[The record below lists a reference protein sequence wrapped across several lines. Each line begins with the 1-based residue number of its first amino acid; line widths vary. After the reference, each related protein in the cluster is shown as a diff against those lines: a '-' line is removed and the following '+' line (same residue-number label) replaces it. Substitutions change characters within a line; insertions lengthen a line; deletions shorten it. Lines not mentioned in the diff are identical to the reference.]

1 MRIQTKGDR
10 RTPFISIRNKLLL
23 IFLIPTL
30 VLLSINVYMYASINT
45 MIDDING
52 VYESNATLN
61 ELQISL
67 TQVHRYLET
76 FLDTRDTEAIEG
88 YLRNQQEFANILERL
103 NGRLLDDDIM
113 ITQKNIR
120 SISEKYLETADRAVE
135 AKRGRNVVKYKEYYD
150 DADRLFSYINSYIYS
165 LNNRQL
171 QSNSQNYETLF
182 ASLKY
187 SETANLTI
195 LCVTGVLVSI
205 LVFLLTRGITD
216 PLRRLAEAAGKV
228 AEGSLDAEVAGPVSN
243 DEVGIVTGAFNQMV
257 ARVKANIEQIKQ
269 RMELESAMKEKQLLM
284 EAHLKDT
291 QLKYLQSQINP
302 HFLFNTLNAC
312 AQLAMME
319 GADRTYTYVQNVADF
334 YRYNVRKKD
343 GAATLA
349 EELGL
354 VDNYIYII
362 NVRFSGEI
370 HFIKEIEDGVADV
383 PMPAMILQPL
393 VENSINHGLR
403 DVEWEKK
410 IWLSVYRE
418 HDRICVS
425 VRDNGVG
432 MSQEQIR
439 SILNGGLGGDGLQEN
454 TTGVGLRNVI
464 GRLRLFYNRD
474 DVMEITSTGYGMGTE
489 VAVFIPVS
497 GGEGHV

>member
-1 MRIQTKGDR
+1 MRVQTRDNHG
-10 RTPFISIRNKLLL
+10 TPFISIRNKLLV
-23 IFLIPTL
+23 IFMIPTIM
-30 VLLSINVYMYASINT
+30 LLSINAYINAEINT
-45 MIDDING
+45 MIDDISG
-52 VYESNATLN
+52 IYASNTMLN

-67 TQVHRYLET
+67 TQVHHYLET

-88 YLRNQQEFANILERL
+88 YLRNQQEFSNRLEQL
-103 NGRLLDDDIM
+103 NGRLLDDDSM

-120 SISEKYLETADRAVE
+120 SISEEYIRTADRAVE

-165 LNNRQL
+165 LNSRQL
-171 QSNSQNYETLF
+171 QCNSHNYEALF
-182 ASLKY
+182 TSLKY

-195 LCVTGVLVSI
+195 LCMTSALVTL

-216 PLRRLAEAAGKV
+216 PLQRLAEAAEQVANGSLV
-228 AEGSLDAEVAGPVSN
+228 AEVSGPVAN
-243 DEVGIVTGAFNQMV
+243 DEVGIVTAAFNQMV
-257 ARVKANIEQIKQ
+257 VSLKDNMEQARQ
-269 RMELESAMKEKQLLM
+269 RIALESAMKEKQLLM

-312 AQLAMME
+312 AQLAMLE

-343 GAATLA
+343 GVATLA
-349 EELGL
+349 EEIGL
-354 VDNYIYII
+354 VDNYICII

-370 HFIKEIEDGVADV
+370 HFIKEIEEGVTDV

-418 HDRICVS
+418 NNRICVS
-425 VRDNGVG
+425 VRDNGIG
-432 MSQEQIR
+432 ISPEQTQ
-439 SILNGGLGGDGLQEN
+439 SILNNDLNGNGLQEH

-474 DVMEITSTGYGMGTE
+474 DVMEITSTGSGMGTE
-489 VAVFIPVS
+489 VAVFIPV
-497 GGEGHV
+497 

>member
-1 MRIQTKGDR
+1 MRVQTKDNHG
-10 RTPFISIRNKLLL
+10 TPFISIRNKLLV
-23 IFLIPTL
+23 IFMIPTIM
-30 VLLSINVYMYASINT
+30 LLSINAYINAEINT
-45 MIDDING
+45 MIDDISG
-52 VYESNATLN
+52 IFASNTMLN

-67 TQVHRYLET
+67 TQVHHYLET

-88 YLRNQQEFANILERL
+88 YLRNQQEFSNRLEQL
-103 NGRLLDDDIM
+103 NGRLLDDDSM

-120 SISEKYLETADRAVE
+120 SISEKYIRTADRAVE

-165 LNNRQL
+165 LNSRQL
-171 QSNSQNYETLF
+171 QCNSHNYEALF
-182 ASLKY
+182 TSLKY

-195 LCVTGVLVSI
+195 LCMTSALVTL

-216 PLRRLAEAAGKV
+216 PLQRLAEAAEQVANGSLV
-228 AEGSLDAEVAGPVSN
+228 AEVSGPVAN
-243 DEVGIVTGAFNQMV
+243 DEVGIVTAAFNQMV
-257 ARVKANIEQIKQ
+257 VSLKDNMEQARQ
-269 RMELESAMKEKQLLM
+269 RIALESAMKEKQLLM

-312 AQLAMME
+312 AQLAKLE

-343 GAATLA
+343 GVATLA
-349 EELGL
+349 EEIGL
-354 VDNYIYII
+354 VNNYIYII

-370 HFIKEIEDGVADV
+370 HFIKEIEEGVTDV

-418 HDRICVS
+418 NNRICVS
-425 VRDNGVG
+425 VRDNGIG
-432 MSQEQIR
+432 ISPEQTQ
-439 SILNGGLGGDGLQEN
+439 SILNNDLNGNGLQEH

-474 DVMEITSTGYGMGTE
+474 DVMEITSTGSGMGTE
-489 VAVFIPVS
+489 VAVFIPV
-497 GGEGHV
+497 

>member
-1 MRIQTKGDR
+1 MRVQTKDNHG
-10 RTPFISIRNKLLL
+10 TPFISIRNKLLV
-23 IFLIPTL
+23 IFMIPTIM
-30 VLLSINVYMYASINT
+30 LLSINAYINAEINT
-45 MIDDING
+45 MIDDISG
-52 VYESNATLN
+52 IYASNTMLN

-67 TQVHRYLET
+67 TQVHHYLET

-88 YLRNQQEFANILERL
+88 YLRNQQEFSNRLEQL
-103 NGRLLDDDIM
+103 NGRLLDDDSM

-120 SISEKYLETADRAVE
+120 SISEEYIRTADRAVE

-165 LNNRQL
+165 LNSRQL
-171 QSNSQNYETLF
+171 QCNSHNYEALF
-182 ASLKY
+182 TSLKY

-195 LCVTGVLVSI
+195 LCMTSALVTL

-216 PLRRLAEAAGKV
+216 PLQRLAEAAEQVANGSLV
-228 AEGSLDAEVAGPVSN
+228 AEVSGPVAN
-243 DEVGIVTGAFNQMV
+243 DEVGIVTAAFNQMV
-257 ARVKANIEQIKQ
+257 VSLKDNMEQARQ
-269 RMELESAMKEKQLLM
+269 RIALESAMKEKQLLM

-312 AQLAMME
+312 AQLAMLE

-343 GAATLA
+343 GVATLA
-349 EELGL
+349 EEIGL
-354 VDNYIYII
+354 VNNYIYII

-370 HFIKEIEDGVADV
+370 HFIKEIEEGVTDV

-418 HDRICVS
+418 NNRICVS
-425 VRDNGVG
+425 VRDNGIG
-432 MSQEQIR
+432 ISPEQTQ
-439 SILNGGLGGDGLQEN
+439 SILNNDLNGNGLQEH
-454 TTGVGLRNVI
+454 TTGVGLWNVI

-474 DVMEITSTGYGMGTE
+474 DVMEITSTGSGMGTE
-489 VAVFIPVS
+489 VAVFIPV
-497 GGEGHV
+497 

>member
-1 MRIQTKGDR
+1 MRVQTKGNHGM
-10 RTPFISIRNKLLL
+10 PFISIRNKLLF
-23 IFLIPTL
+23 IFLIPTIM
-30 VLLSINVYMYASINT
+30 LLSINAYINAEINT
-45 MIDDING
+45 MIDDISG
-52 VYESNATLN
+52 IYASNAMLN
-61 ELQISL
+61 DLQISL

-88 YLRNQQEFANILERL
+88 YLRNQQEFSNILERL
-103 NGRLLDDDIM
+103 NGRLLDDDSM

-120 SISEKYLETADRAVE
+120 SISEEYIRTANRAVE

-171 QSNSQNYETLF
+171 QRNSQNYEALF
-182 ASLKY
+182 TSLKY

-195 LCVTGVLVSI
+195 LCMTSALVTL

-216 PLRRLAEAAGKV
+216 PLRRLAEAAEQV
-228 AEGSLDAEVAGPVSN
+228 ARGSLIAEVSGPVAN
-243 DEVGIVTGAFNQMV
+243 DEVGIVTAAFNQMV
-257 ARVKANIEQIKQ
+257 ASLKDNMEQARQ
-269 RMELESAMKEKQLLM
+269 RIELESAMKEKQLLM

-312 AQLAMME
+312 AQLAMLE

-343 GAATLA
+343 GVATLA
-349 EELGL
+349 EEIGL

-370 HFIKEIEDGVADV
+370 HFIKEIEEGVTDV

-393 VENSINHGLR
+393 VENALYHGIKLR
-403 DVEWEKK
+403 RGLGHILVDAAQEDGNV
-410 IWLSVYRE
+410 
-418 HDRICVS
+418 RICV
-425 VRDNGVG
+425 RDDGAG
-432 MSQEQIR
+432 MTPERLQQLRQSLDAEEQI
-439 SILNGGLGGDGLQEN
+439 GF
-454 TTGVGLRNVI
+454 GLRTVYQ
-464 GRLRLFYNRD
+464 RLRLL
-474 DVMEITSTGYGMGTE
+474 YGAQCSIELESEPNAGT
-489 VAVFIPVS
+489 AVTLRFPIRK
-497 GGEGHV
+497 EAEA

>member
-1 MRIQTKGDR
+1 MRVQTKDNHG
-10 RTPFISIRNKLLL
+10 TPFISIRNKLLV
-23 IFLIPTL
+23 IFMIPTIM
-30 VLLSINVYMYASINT
+30 LLSINAYINAEINT
-45 MIDDING
+45 MIDDISG
-52 VYESNATLN
+52 IYASNTMLN

-67 TQVHRYLET
+67 TQVHHYLET

-88 YLRNQQEFANILERL
+88 YLRNQQEFSNRLEQL
-103 NGRLLDDDIM
+103 NGRLLDDDSM

-120 SISEKYLETADRAVE
+120 SISEEYIRTADRAVE

-165 LNNRQL
+165 LNSRQL
-171 QSNSQNYETLF
+171 QCNSHNYEALF
-182 ASLKY
+182 TSLKY

-195 LCVTGVLVSI
+195 LCMTSALVTL

-216 PLRRLAEAAGKV
+216 PLRRLAEAAEQV
-228 AEGSLDAEVAGPVSN
+228 ARGSLIAEVSGPVAN
-243 DEVGIVTGAFNQMV
+243 DEVGIVTAAFNQMV
-257 ARVKANIEQIKQ
+257 ASLKDNMEQARQ
-269 RMELESAMKEKQLLM
+269 RIELESAMKEKQLLM

-312 AQLAMME
+312 AQLAMLE

-334 YRYNVRKKD
+334 YRYNVRKND
-343 GAATLA
+343 GVATLA
-349 EELGL
+349 EEIGL

-370 HFIKEIEDGVADV
+370 HFIKEIEEGVTDV

-418 HDRICVS
+418 NGRICVS

-432 MSQEQIR
+432 ISPERTQ
-439 SILNGGLGGDGLQEN
+439 SILNNGLNGDGLQEH

-474 DVMEITSTGYGMGTE
+474 DVMEITSTGSGMGTE
-489 VAVFIPVS
+489 VAVFIPV
-497 GGEGHV
+497 

>member
-1 MRIQTKGDR
+1 MRVQTKGNHGM
-10 RTPFISIRNKLLL
+10 PFISIRNKLLF
-23 IFLIPTL
+23 IFLIPTIM
-30 VLLSINVYMYASINT
+30 LLSINAYINAEINT
-45 MIDDING
+45 MIDDISG
-52 VYESNATLN
+52 IYASNAMLN
-61 ELQISL
+61 DLQISL

-88 YLRNQQEFANILERL
+88 YLRNQQEFSNILERL
-103 NGRLLDDDIM
+103 NGRLLDDDSM

-120 SISEKYLETADRAVE
+120 SISEEYIRTANRAVE

-165 LNNRQL
+165 LNSRQL
-171 QSNSQNYETLF
+171 QRNSQNYEALF
-182 ASLKY
+182 TSLKY

-195 LCVTGVLVSI
+195 LCMTSALVTL

-216 PLRRLAEAAGKV
+216 PLRRLAEAAEQV
-228 AEGSLDAEVAGPVSN
+228 ARGSLIAEVSGPVAN
-243 DEVGIVTGAFNQMV
+243 DEVGIVTAAFNQMV
-257 ARVKANIEQIKQ
+257 VSLKDNMEQARQ
-269 RMELESAMKEKQLLM
+269 RIALESAMKEKQLLM

-312 AQLAMME
+312 AQLAMLE

-343 GAATLA
+343 GVATLA
-349 EELGL
+349 EEIGL
-354 VDNYIYII
+354 VNNYIYII

-370 HFIKEIEDGVADV
+370 HFIKEIEEGVTDV

-418 HDRICVS
+418 NDRICVS

-432 MSQEQIR
+432 ISPERTQ
-439 SILNGGLGGDGLQEN
+439 SILNNGLNGDGLQEH

-474 DVMEITSTGYGMGTE
+474 DVMEITSTGSGMGTE
-489 VAVFIPVS
+489 VAVFIPV
-497 GGEGHV
+497 

>member
-1 MRIQTKGDR
+1 MRVQTKDNHG
-10 RTPFISIRNKLLL
+10 TPFISIRNKLLV
-23 IFLIPTL
+23 IFMIPTIM
-30 VLLSINVYMYASINT
+30 LLSINAYINAEINT
-45 MIDDING
+45 MIDDISG
-52 VYESNATLN
+52 IYASNTMLN

-67 TQVHRYLET
+67 TQVHHYLET

-88 YLRNQQEFANILERL
+88 YLRNQQEFSNRLEQL
-103 NGRLLDDDIM
+103 NGRLLDDDSM

-120 SISEKYLETADRAVE
+120 SISEEYIRTADRAVE

-165 LNNRQL
+165 LNSRQL
-171 QSNSQNYETLF
+171 QCNSHNYEALF
-182 ASLKY
+182 TSLKY

-195 LCVTGVLVSI
+195 LCMTSALVTL

-216 PLRRLAEAAGKV
+216 PLQRLAEAAEQVANGSLV
-228 AEGSLDAEVAGPVSN
+228 AEVSGPVVN
-243 DEVGIVTGAFNQMV
+243 DEVGIVTAAFNQMV
-257 ARVKANIEQIKQ
+257 VSLKDNMEQARQ
-269 RMELESAMKEKQLLM
+269 RIALESAMKEKQLLM

-312 AQLAMME
+312 AQLAMLE

-343 GAATLA
+343 GVATLA
-349 EELGL
+349 EEIGL

-370 HFIKEIEDGVADV
+370 HFIKEIEEGVTDV

-418 HDRICVS
+418 NNRICVS
-425 VRDNGVG
+425 VRDNGIG
-432 MSQEQIR
+432 ISPEQTQ
-439 SILNGGLGGDGLQEN
+439 SILNNDLNGNGLQEH

-474 DVMEITSTGYGMGTE
+474 DVMEITSTGSGMGTE
-489 VAVFIPVS
+489 VAVFIPV
-497 GGEGHV
+497 

>member
-1 MRIQTKGDR
+1 MRVQTKDNHG
-10 RTPFISIRNKLLL
+10 TPFISIRNKLLV
-23 IFLIPTL
+23 IFMIPTIM
-30 VLLSINVYMYASINT
+30 LLSINAYINAEINT
-45 MIDDING
+45 MIDDISG
-52 VYESNATLN
+52 IYASNTMLN

-88 YLRNQQEFANILERL
+88 YLRNQQEFSSRLEQL
-103 NGRLLDDDIM
+103 NGRLLDDDSM

-120 SISEKYLETADRAVE
+120 SISEEYIRTADRAVE

-165 LNNRQL
+165 LNSRQL
-171 QSNSQNYETLF
+171 QCNSHNYEALF
-182 ASLKY
+182 TSLKY

-195 LCVTGVLVSI
+195 LCMTSALVTL

-216 PLRRLAEAAGKV
+216 PLQRLAEAAEQVANGSLV
-228 AEGSLDAEVAGPVSN
+228 AEVSGPVAN
-243 DEVGIVTGAFNQMV
+243 DEVGIVTAAFNQMV
-257 ARVKANIEQIKQ
+257 VSLKDNMEQARQ
-269 RMELESAMKEKQLLM
+269 RIALESAMKEKQLLM

-312 AQLAMME
+312 AQLAMLE

-343 GAATLA
+343 GVATLA
-349 EELGL
+349 EEIGL

-370 HFIKEIEDGVADV
+370 HFIKEIEEGITDV

-418 HDRICVS
+418 NNRICVS
-425 VRDNGVG
+425 VRDNGIG
-432 MSQEQIR
+432 ISPEQTQ
-439 SILNGGLGGDGLQEN
+439 SILNNDLNGNGLQEH

-474 DVMEITSTGYGMGTE
+474 DVMEITSTGSGMGTE
-489 VAVFIPVS
+489 VAVFIPV
-497 GGEGHV
+497 

>member
-1 MRIQTKGDR
+1 MRVQTKDNHG
-10 RTPFISIRNKLLL
+10 TPFISIRNKLLV
-23 IFLIPTL
+23 IFMIPTIM
-30 VLLSINVYMYASINT
+30 LLSINAYINTEINT
-45 MIDDING
+45 MIDDISG
-52 VYESNATLN
+52 IYASNTMLN

-67 TQVHRYLET
+67 TQVHHYLET

-88 YLRNQQEFANILERL
+88 YLRNQQEFSNRLEQL
-103 NGRLLDDDIM
+103 NGRLLDDDSM

-120 SISEKYLETADRAVE
+120 SISEKYIRTADRAVE

-165 LNNRQL
+165 LNSRQL
-171 QSNSQNYETLF
+171 QCNSHNYEALF
-182 ASLKY
+182 TSLKY

-195 LCVTGVLVSI
+195 LCMTSALVTL

-216 PLRRLAEAAGKV
+216 PLQRLAEAAEQVANGSLV
-228 AEGSLDAEVAGPVSN
+228 AEVSGPVTN
-243 DEVGIVTGAFNQMV
+243 DEVGIVTAAFNQMV
-257 ARVKANIEQIKQ
+257 VSLKDNMEQARQ
-269 RMELESAMKEKQLLM
+269 RIALESAMKEKQLLM

-312 AQLAMME
+312 AQLAMLE

-343 GAATLA
+343 GVATLA
-349 EELGL
+349 EEIGL
-354 VDNYIYII
+354 VNNYIYIT

-370 HFIKEIEDGVADV
+370 HFIKEIEEGVTDV

-418 HDRICVS
+418 NDRICVS
-425 VRDNGVG
+425 VRDNGIG
-432 MSQEQIR
+432 ISPEQTQ
-439 SILNGGLGGDGLQEN
+439 SILNNDLNGNGLQEH

-474 DVMEITSTGYGMGTE
+474 DVMEITSTGSGMGTE
-489 VAVFIPVS
+489 VAVFIPV
-497 GGEGHV
+497 

>member
-1 MRIQTKGDR
+1 MRVQTKDNHG
-10 RTPFISIRNKLLL
+10 TPFISIRNKLLV
-23 IFLIPTL
+23 IFMIPTIM
-30 VLLSINVYMYASINT
+30 LLSINAYINAEINT
-45 MIDDING
+45 MIDDISG
-52 VYESNATLN
+52 IYASNTMLN

-67 TQVHRYLET
+67 TQVHHYLET

-88 YLRNQQEFANILERL
+88 YLRNQQEFSNRLEQL
-103 NGRLLDDDIM
+103 NGRLLDDDSM

-120 SISEKYLETADRAVE
+120 SISEEYIRTADRAVE

-165 LNNRQL
+165 LNSRQL
-171 QSNSQNYETLF
+171 QCNSHNYEALF
-182 ASLKY
+182 TSLKY
-187 SETANLTI
+187 SETPNLTI
-195 LCVTGVLVSI
+195 LCMTSALVTL

-216 PLRRLAEAAGKV
+216 PLQRLAEAAEQVANGSLV
-228 AEGSLDAEVAGPVSN
+228 AEVSGPVAN
-243 DEVGIVTGAFNQMV
+243 DEVGIVTAAFNQMV
-257 ARVKANIEQIKQ
+257 VSLKDNMEQARQ
-269 RMELESAMKEKQLLM
+269 RIALESAMKEKQLLM

-312 AQLAMME
+312 AQLAMLE

-343 GAATLA
+343 GVATLA
-349 EELGL
+349 EEIGL
-354 VDNYIYII
+354 VNNYIYII

-370 HFIKEIEDGVADV
+370 HFIKEIEEGVTDV

-418 HDRICVS
+418 NNRICVS
-425 VRDNGVG
+425 VRDNGIG
-432 MSQEQIR
+432 ISPEQTQ
-439 SILNGGLGGDGLQEN
+439 SILNNDLNGNGLQEH

-474 DVMEITSTGYGMGTE
+474 DVMEITSTGSGMGTE
-489 VAVFIPVS
+489 VAVFIPV
-497 GGEGHV
+497 

>member
-1 MRIQTKGDR
+1 MRVQTKDNHG
-10 RTPFISIRNKLLL
+10 TPFISIRNKLLV
-23 IFLIPTL
+23 IFMIPTIM
-30 VLLSINVYMYASINT
+30 LLSINAYINAEINT
-45 MIDDING
+45 MIDDISG
-52 VYESNATLN
+52 IYASNTMLN

-67 TQVHRYLET
+67 TQVHHYLET

-88 YLRNQQEFANILERL
+88 YLRNQQEFSNRLEQL
-103 NGRLLDDDIM
+103 NGRLLDDDSM

-120 SISEKYLETADRAVE
+120 SISEKYIRTADRAVE
-135 AKRGRNVVKYKEYYD
+135 AKRGQNVVKYKEYYD

-165 LNNRQL
+165 LNSRQL
-171 QSNSQNYETLF
+171 QCNSHNYEALF
-182 ASLKY
+182 TSLKY

-195 LCVTGVLVSI
+195 LCMTSALVTL

-216 PLRRLAEAAGKV
+216 PLQRLAEAAEQVANGSLV
-228 AEGSLDAEVAGPVSN
+228 AEVSGPVTN
-243 DEVGIVTGAFNQMV
+243 DEVGIVTAAFNQMV
-257 ARVKANIEQIKQ
+257 VSLKDNMEQARQ
-269 RMELESAMKEKQLLM
+269 RIALESAMKEKQLLM

-312 AQLAMME
+312 AQLAMLE

-343 GAATLA
+343 GVATLA
-349 EELGL
+349 EEIGL
-354 VDNYIYII
+354 VNNYIYII

-370 HFIKEIEDGVADV
+370 HFIKEIEEGVTDV

-418 HDRICVS
+418 NNRICVS
-425 VRDNGVG
+425 VRDNGIG
-432 MSQEQIR
+432 ISPEQTQ
-439 SILNGGLGGDGLQEN
+439 SILNNDLNGNGLQEH

-474 DVMEITSTGYGMGTE
+474 DVMEITSTGSGMGTE
-489 VAVFIPVS
+489 VAVFIPV
-497 GGEGHV
+497 

>member
-1 MRIQTKGDR
+1 MRVQTKDNHG
-10 RTPFISIRNKLLL
+10 TPFISIRNKLLV
-23 IFLIPTL
+23 IFMIPTIM
-30 VLLSINVYMYASINT
+30 LLSINAYINAEINT
-45 MIDDING
+45 MIDDISG
-52 VYESNATLN
+52 IYASNTMLN

-67 TQVHRYLET
+67 TQVHHYLET

-88 YLRNQQEFANILERL
+88 YLRNQQEFSNRLEQL
-103 NGRLLDDDIM
+103 NGRLLDDDSM

-120 SISEKYLETADRAVE
+120 SISEKYIRAADRAVE

-165 LNNRQL
+165 LNSRQL
-171 QSNSQNYETLF
+171 QCNSHNYEALF
-182 ASLKY
+182 TSLKY

-195 LCVTGVLVSI
+195 LCMTSALVTL

-216 PLRRLAEAAGKV
+216 PLQRLAEAAEQVANGSLV
-228 AEGSLDAEVAGPVSN
+228 AEVSGPVTN
-243 DEVGIVTGAFNQMV
+243 DEVGIVTAAFNQMV
-257 ARVKANIEQIKQ
+257 VSLKDNMEQARQ
-269 RMELESAMKEKQLLM
+269 RIALESAMKEKQLLM

-312 AQLAMME
+312 AQLAMLE

-343 GAATLA
+343 GVATLA
-349 EELGL
+349 EEIGL
-354 VDNYIYII
+354 VNNYIYII

-370 HFIKEIEDGVADV
+370 HFIKEIEEGVTDV

-418 HDRICVS
+418 NNRICVS
-425 VRDNGVG
+425 VRDNGIG
-432 MSQEQIR
+432 ISPEQTQ
-439 SILNGGLGGDGLQEN
+439 SILNNDLNGNGLQEH

-474 DVMEITSTGYGMGTE
+474 DVMEITSTGSGMGTE
-489 VAVFIPVS
+489 VAVFIPV
-497 GGEGHV
+497 

>member
-1 MRIQTKGDR
+1 MRVQTKGNHGM
-10 RTPFISIRNKLLL
+10 PFISIRNKLLF
-23 IFLIPTL
+23 IFLIPTIM
-30 VLLSINVYMYASINT
+30 LLSINAYINAEINT
-45 MIDDING
+45 MIDDISG
-52 VYESNATLN
+52 IYASNTMLN

-88 YLRNQQEFANILERL
+88 YLRNQQELSNRLEQL
-103 NGRLLDDDIM
+103 NGRLLDDDSM

-120 SISEKYLETADRAVE
+120 SISEEYIRTADRAVE

-171 QSNSQNYETLF
+171 QRNSQNYEALF
-182 ASLKY
+182 TSLKY

-195 LCVTGVLVSI
+195 LCMTSALVTL

-216 PLRRLAEAAGKV
+216 PLRRLAEAAEQVANGSLV
-228 AEGSLDAEVAGPVSN
+228 AEVSGPVAN
-243 DEVGIVTGAFNQMV
+243 DEVGIVTAAFNQMV
-257 ARVKANIEQIKQ
+257 VSLKDNMEQARQ
-269 RMELESAMKEKQLLM
+269 RIALESAMKEKQLLM

-312 AQLAMME
+312 AQLAMLE

-343 GAATLA
+343 GVATLA
-349 EELGL
+349 EEIGL

-370 HFIKEIEDGVADV
+370 HFIKEIEEGVTDV

-418 HDRICVS
+418 NDRICVS

-432 MSQEQIR
+432 ISPERTQ
-439 SILNGGLGGDGLQEN
+439 SILNNGLNGDGLQEH

-474 DVMEITSTGYGMGTE
+474 DVMEITSTGSGMGTE
-489 VAVFIPVS
+489 VAVFIPV
-497 GGEGHV
+497 

>member
-1 MRIQTKGDR
+1 MRVQTKDNHG
-10 RTPFISIRNKLLL
+10 TPFISIRNKLLV
-23 IFLIPTL
+23 IFMIPTIM
-30 VLLSINVYMYASINT
+30 LLSINAYINAEINT
-45 MIDDING
+45 MIDDISG
-52 VYESNATLN
+52 IYASNTMLN

-67 TQVHRYLET
+67 TQVHHYLET

-88 YLRNQQEFANILERL
+88 YLRNQQEFSNRLEQL
-103 NGRLLDDDIM
+103 NGRLLDDDSM

-120 SISEKYLETADRAVE
+120 SISEEYIRTADRAVE

-165 LNNRQL
+165 LNSRQL
-171 QSNSQNYETLF
+171 QCNSHNYEALF
-182 ASLKY
+182 TSLKY

-195 LCVTGVLVSI
+195 LCMTSALVTL

-216 PLRRLAEAAGKV
+216 PLQRLAEAAEQVANGSLV
-228 AEGSLDAEVAGPVSN
+228 AEVSGPVAN
-243 DEVGIVTGAFNQMV
+243 DEVGIVTAAFNQMV
-257 ARVKANIEQIKQ
+257 VSLKDNMEQVRQ
-269 RMELESAMKEKQLLM
+269 RIALESAMKEKQLLM

-312 AQLAMME
+312 AQLAMLE

-334 YRYNVRKKD
+334 YRYNVQKKD
-343 GAATLA
+343 GVATLA
-349 EELGL
+349 EEIGL

-370 HFIKEIEDGVADV
+370 HFIKEIEEGVTDV

-418 HDRICVS
+418 NNRICVS
-425 VRDNGVG
+425 VRDNGIG
-432 MSQEQIR
+432 ISPEQTQ
-439 SILNGGLGGDGLQEN
+439 SILNNDLNGNGLQEH

-474 DVMEITSTGYGMGTE
+474 DVMEITSTGSGMGTE
-489 VAVFIPVS
+489 VAVFIPV
-497 GGEGHV
+497 

>member
-1 MRIQTKGDR
+1 MRVQTKDNHG
-10 RTPFISIRNKLLL
+10 TPFISIRNKLLV
-23 IFLIPTL
+23 IFMIPTIM
-30 VLLSINVYMYASINT
+30 LLSINAYINAEINT
-45 MIDDING
+45 MIDDISG
-52 VYESNATLN
+52 IYASNTMLN

-88 YLRNQQEFANILERL
+88 YLRNQQEFSNRLEQL
-103 NGRLLDDDIM
+103 NGRLLDDDSM

-120 SISEKYLETADRAVE
+120 SISEEYIRTADRAVE

-165 LNNRQL
+165 LNSRQL
-171 QSNSQNYETLF
+171 QCNSHNYEALF
-182 ASLKY
+182 TSLKY

-195 LCVTGVLVSI
+195 LCMTSALVTL

-216 PLRRLAEAAGKV
+216 PLQRLAEAAEQVANGSLV
-228 AEGSLDAEVAGPVSN
+228 AEVSGPVAN
-243 DEVGIVTGAFNQMV
+243 DEVGIVTAAFNQMV
-257 ARVKANIEQIKQ
+257 VSLKDNMEQARQ
-269 RMELESAMKEKQLLM
+269 RIALESAMKEKQLLM

-312 AQLAMME
+312 AQLAMLE

-343 GAATLA
+343 GVATLA
-349 EELGL
+349 EEIGL

-370 HFIKEIEDGVADV
+370 HFIKEIEEGVTDV

-418 HDRICVS
+418 NNRICVS
-425 VRDNGVG
+425 VRDNGIG
-432 MSQEQIR
+432 ISPERTQ
-439 SILNGGLGGDGLQEN
+439 SILNNDLNGNGLQEH

-474 DVMEITSTGYGMGTE
+474 DVMEITSTGSGMGTE
-489 VAVFIPVS
+489 VAVFIPV
-497 GGEGHV
+497 

>member
-1 MRIQTKGDR
+1 MRVQTKDNHG
-10 RTPFISIRNKLLL
+10 TPFISIRNKLLV
-23 IFLIPTL
+23 IFMIPTIM
-30 VLLSINVYMYASINT
+30 LLSINAYINAEINT
-45 MIDDING
+45 MIDDISG
-52 VYESNATLN
+52 IYASNTMLN

-67 TQVHRYLET
+67 TQVHHYLET

-88 YLRNQQEFANILERL
+88 YLRNQQEFSNRLEQL
-103 NGRLLDDDIM
+103 NGRLLDDDSM

-120 SISEKYLETADRAVE
+120 SISEKYIRTADRAVE

-165 LNNRQL
+165 LNSRQL
-171 QSNSQNYETLF
+171 QCNSHNYEALF
-182 ASLKY
+182 TSLKY

-195 LCVTGVLVSI
+195 LCMTSALVTL

-216 PLRRLAEAAGKV
+216 PLQRLAAKAAEQVANGSLV
-228 AEGSLDAEVAGPVSN
+228 AEVSGPVTN
-243 DEVGIVTGAFNQMV
+243 DEVGIVTAAFNQMV
-257 ARVKANIEQIKQ
+257 VSLKDNMEQARQ
-269 RMELESAMKEKQLLM
+269 RIALESAMKEKQLLM

-312 AQLAMME
+312 AQLAMLE

-343 GAATLA
+343 GVATLA
-349 EELGL
+349 EEIGL
-354 VDNYIYII
+354 VNNYIYII

-370 HFIKEIEDGVADV
+370 HFIKEIEEGVTDV

-418 HDRICVS
+418 NNRICVS
-425 VRDNGVG
+425 VRDNGIG
-432 MSQEQIR
+432 ISPEQTQ
-439 SILNGGLGGDGLQEN
+439 SILNNDLNGNGLQEH

-474 DVMEITSTGYGMGTE
+474 DVMEITSTGSGMGTE
-489 VAVFIPVS
+489 VAVFIPV
-497 GGEGHV
+497 

>member
-1 MRIQTKGDR
+1 MRVQTKDNHG
-10 RTPFISIRNKLLL
+10 TPFISIRNKLLV
-23 IFLIPTL
+23 IFMIPTIM
-30 VLLSINVYMYASINT
+30 LLSINAYINAGINT
-45 MIDDING
+45 MIDDISG
-52 VYESNATLN
+52 IYASNTMLN

-67 TQVHRYLET
+67 TQVHHYLET

-88 YLRNQQEFANILERL
+88 YLRNQQEFSNRLEQL
-103 NGRLLDDDIM
+103 NGRLLDDDSM

-120 SISEKYLETADRAVE
+120 SISEKYIRTADRAVE

-165 LNNRQL
+165 LNSRQL
-171 QSNSQNYETLF
+171 QCNSHNYEALF
-182 ASLKY
+182 TSLKY

-195 LCVTGVLVSI
+195 LCMTSALVTL

-216 PLRRLAEAAGKV
+216 PLQRLAEAAEQVANGSLV
-228 AEGSLDAEVAGPVSN
+228 AEVSGPVTN
-243 DEVGIVTGAFNQMV
+243 DEVGIVTAAFNQMV
-257 ARVKANIEQIKQ
+257 VSLKDNMEQARQ
-269 RMELESAMKEKQLLM
+269 RIALESAMKEKQLLM

-312 AQLAMME
+312 AQLAMLE

-343 GAATLA
+343 GVATLA
-349 EELGL
+349 EEIGL
-354 VDNYIYII
+354 VNNYIYII

-370 HFIKEIEDGVADV
+370 HFIKEIEEGVTDV

-418 HDRICVS
+418 NDRICVS
-425 VRDNGVG
+425 VRDNGIG
-432 MSQEQIR
+432 ISPEQTQ
-439 SILNGGLGGDGLQEN
+439 SILNNDLNGNGLQEH

-474 DVMEITSTGYGMGTE
+474 DVMEITSTGSGMGTE
-489 VAVFIPVS
+489 VAVFIPV
-497 GGEGHV
+497 

>member
-1 MRIQTKGDR
+1 MRVQTRDNHG
-10 RTPFISIRNKLLL
+10 TPFISIRNKLLV
-23 IFLIPTL
+23 IFMIPTIM
-30 VLLSINVYMYASINT
+30 LLSINAYINAEINT
-45 MIDDING
+45 MIDDISG
-52 VYESNATLN
+52 IYASNTMLN

-67 TQVHRYLET
+67 TQVHHYLET

-88 YLRNQQEFANILERL
+88 YLRNQQEFSNRLEQL
-103 NGRLLDDDIM
+103 NGRLLDDDSM

-120 SISEKYLETADRAVE
+120 SISEEYIRTADRAVE

-165 LNNRQL
+165 LNSCQL
-171 QSNSQNYETLF
+171 QCNSHNYEALF
-182 ASLKY
+182 TSLKY

-195 LCVTGVLVSI
+195 LCMTSALVTL

-216 PLRRLAEAAGKV
+216 PLQRLAEAAEQVANGSLV
-228 AEGSLDAEVAGPVSN
+228 AEVSGPVAN
-243 DEVGIVTGAFNQMV
+243 DEVGIVTAAFNQMV
-257 ARVKANIEQIKQ
+257 ASLKDNMEQARQ
-269 RMELESAMKEKQLLM
+269 RIALESAMKEKQLLM

-312 AQLAMME
+312 AQLAMLE

-343 GAATLA
+343 GVATLA
-349 EELGL
+349 EEIGL

-370 HFIKEIEDGVADV
+370 HFIKEIEEGVTDV

-418 HDRICVS
+418 NNRICVS
-425 VRDNGVG
+425 VRDNGIG
-432 MSQEQIR
+432 ISPEQMQ
-439 SILNGGLGGDGLQEN
+439 SILNNDLNGNGLQEH

-474 DVMEITSTGYGMGTE
+474 DVMEITSTGSGMGTE
-489 VAVFIPVS
+489 VAVFIPV
-497 GGEGHV
+497 

>member
-1 MRIQTKGDR
+1 MRVQTKDNHG
-10 RTPFISIRNKLLL
+10 TPFISIRNKLLV
-23 IFLIPTL
+23 IFMIPTIM
-30 VLLSINVYMYASINT
+30 LLSINAYINAEINT
-45 MIDDING
+45 MIDDISG
-52 VYESNATLN
+52 IYASNTMLN

-67 TQVHRYLET
+67 TQVHHYLET

-88 YLRNQQEFANILERL
+88 YLRNQQEFSNRLEQL
-103 NGRLLDDDIM
+103 NGRLLDDDSM

-120 SISEKYLETADRAVE
+120 SISEEYIRTADRAVE

-165 LNNRQL
+165 LNSRQL
-171 QSNSQNYETLF
+171 QCNSHNYEALF
-182 ASLKY
+182 TSLKY

-195 LCVTGVLVSI
+195 LCMTSALVTLLV
-205 LVFLLTRGITD
+205 VLLTRGITD
-216 PLRRLAEAAGKV
+216 PLQRLAEAAEQVANGSLV
-228 AEGSLDAEVAGPVSN
+228 AEVSGPVTN
-243 DEVGIVTGAFNQMV
+243 DEVGIVTAAFNQMV
-257 ARVKANIEQIKQ
+257 VSLKDNMEQARQ
-269 RMELESAMKEKQLLM
+269 RIALESAMKEKQLLM

-312 AQLAMME
+312 AQLAMLE

-343 GAATLA
+343 GVATLA
-349 EELGL
+349 EEIGL
-354 VDNYIYII
+354 VNNYIYII

-370 HFIKEIEDGVADV
+370 HFIKEIEEGVTDV

-418 HDRICVS
+418 NNRICVS
-425 VRDNGVG
+425 VRDNGIG
-432 MSQEQIR
+432 ISPEQTQ
-439 SILNGGLGGDGLQEN
+439 SILNNDLNGNGLQEH

-474 DVMEITSTGYGMGTE
+474 DVMEITSTGSGMGTE
-489 VAVFIPVS
+489 VAVFIPV
-497 GGEGHV
+497 

>member
-1 MRIQTKGDR
+1 MRVQTKDNHG
-10 RTPFISIRNKLLL
+10 TPFISIRNKLLV
-23 IFLIPTL
+23 IFMIPTIM
-30 VLLSINVYMYASINT
+30 LLSINAYINAEINT
-45 MIDDING
+45 MIDDISG
-52 VYESNATLN
+52 IYASNTMLN

-67 TQVHRYLET
+67 TQVHHYLET

-88 YLRNQQEFANILERL
+88 YLRNQQEFSNRLEQL
-103 NGRLLDDDIM
+103 NGRLLDDDSM

-120 SISEKYLETADRAVE
+120 SISEEYIRAADRAVE

-165 LNNRQL
+165 LNSRQL
-171 QSNSQNYETLF
+171 QCNSHNYEALF
-182 ASLKY
+182 TSLKY

-195 LCVTGVLVSI
+195 LCMTSALVTL

-216 PLRRLAEAAGKV
+216 PLQRLAEAAEQVANGSLV
-228 AEGSLDAEVAGPVSN
+228 AEVSGPVTN
-243 DEVGIVTGAFNQMV
+243 DEVGIVTAAFNQMV
-257 ARVKANIEQIKQ
+257 VSLKDNMEQARQ
-269 RMELESAMKEKQLLM
+269 RIALESAMKEKQLLM

-312 AQLAMME
+312 AQLAMLE
-319 GADRTYTYVQNVADF
+319 GVDRTYTYVQNVADF

-343 GAATLA
+343 GVATLA
-349 EELGL
+349 EEIGL
-354 VDNYIYII
+354 VNNYIYII

-370 HFIKEIEDGVADV
+370 HFIKEIEEGVTDV

-418 HDRICVS
+418 NNRICVS
-425 VRDNGVG
+425 VRDNGIG
-432 MSQEQIR
+432 ISPEQTQ
-439 SILNGGLGGDGLQEN
+439 SILNNDLNGNGLQEH

-474 DVMEITSTGYGMGTE
+474 DVMEITSTGSGMGTE
-489 VAVFIPVS
+489 VAVFIPV
-497 GGEGHV
+497 

>member
-1 MRIQTKGDR
+1 MRVQTKDNHG
-10 RTPFISIRNKLLL
+10 TPFISIRNKLLV
-23 IFLIPTL
+23 IFMIPTIM
-30 VLLSINVYMYASINT
+30 LLSINAYINAEINT
-45 MIDDING
+45 MIDDISG
-52 VYESNATLN
+52 IYASNTMLN

-67 TQVHRYLET
+67 TQVHHYLET

-88 YLRNQQEFANILERL
+88 YLRNQQEFSNRLEQL
-103 NGRLLDDDIM
+103 NGRLLDDDSM

-120 SISEKYLETADRAVE
+120 SISEEYIRTADRAVE

-165 LNNRQL
+165 LNSRQL
-171 QSNSQNYETLF
+171 QCNSHNYEALF
-182 ASLKY
+182 TSLKY

-195 LCVTGVLVSI
+195 LCMTSALVTL

-216 PLRRLAEAAGKV
+216 PLQRLAEAAEQVANGSLV
-228 AEGSLDAEVAGPVSN
+228 AEVSGPVAN
-243 DEVGIVTGAFNQMV
+243 DEVGIVTAAFNQMV
-257 ARVKANIEQIKQ
+257 VSLKDNMEQARQ
-269 RMELESAMKEKQLLM
+269 RIALESAMKEKQLLM

-312 AQLAMME
+312 AQLAMLE
-319 GADRTYTYVQNVADF
+319 GADRTCTYVQNVADF

-343 GAATLA
+343 GVATLA
-349 EELGL
+349 EEIGL
-354 VDNYIYII
+354 VNNYIYII

-370 HFIKEIEDGVADV
+370 HFIKEIEEGVTDV

-418 HDRICVS
+418 NNRICVS
-425 VRDNGVG
+425 VRDNGIG
-432 MSQEQIR
+432 ISPEQTQ
-439 SILNGGLGGDGLQEN
+439 SILNNDLNGNGLQEH

-474 DVMEITSTGYGMGTE
+474 DVMEITSTGSGMGTE
-489 VAVFIPVS
+489 VAVFIPV
-497 GGEGHV
+497 

>member
-1 MRIQTKGDR
+1 MRVQTKDNHG
-10 RTPFISIRNKLLL
+10 TPFISIRNKLLV
-23 IFLIPTL
+23 IFMIPTIM
-30 VLLSINVYMYASINT
+30 LLSINAYINAEINT
-45 MIDDING
+45 MIDDISG
-52 VYESNATLN
+52 IYASNTMLN
-61 ELQISL
+61 ELQIRL

-88 YLRNQQEFANILERL
+88 YLRNQQEFSSRLEQL
-103 NGRLLDDDIM
+103 NGRLLDDDSM

-120 SISEKYLETADRAVE
+120 SISKEYIRTADRAVE

-165 LNNRQL
+165 LNSRQL
-171 QSNSQNYETLF
+171 QCNSHNYEALF
-182 ASLKY
+182 TSLKY

-195 LCVTGVLVSI
+195 LCMTSALVTL

-216 PLRRLAEAAGKV
+216 PLQRLAEAAEQVANGSLV
-228 AEGSLDAEVAGPVSN
+228 AEVSGPVAN
-243 DEVGIVTGAFNQMV
+243 DEVGIVTAAFNQMV
-257 ARVKANIEQIKQ
+257 VSLKDNMEQARQ
-269 RMELESAMKEKQLLM
+269 RIALESAMKEKQLLM

-312 AQLAMME
+312 AQLAMLE

-343 GAATLA
+343 GVATLA
-349 EELGL
+349 EEIGL
-354 VDNYIYII
+354 VDHYIYII

-370 HFIKEIEDGVADV
+370 HFIKEIEEGVTDV

-418 HDRICVS
+418 NNRICVS
-425 VRDNGVG
+425 VRDNGIG
-432 MSQEQIR
+432 ISPEQTQ
-439 SILNGGLGGDGLQEN
+439 SILNNDLNGNGLQEH

-474 DVMEITSTGYGMGTE
+474 DVMEITSTGSGMGTE
-489 VAVFIPVS
+489 VAVFIPV
-497 GGEGHV
+497 

>member
-1 MRIQTKGDR
+1 MRVQTKDNHG
-10 RTPFISIRNKLLL
+10 TPFISIRNKLLV
-23 IFLIPTL
+23 IFMIPTIM
-30 VLLSINVYMYASINT
+30 LLSINAYINAEINT
-45 MIDDING
+45 MIDDISG
-52 VYESNATLN
+52 IYASNTMLN

-67 TQVHRYLET
+67 TQVHHYLET

-88 YLRNQQEFANILERL
+88 YLRNQQEFSNRLEQL
-103 NGRLLDDDIM
+103 NGRLLDDDSM

-120 SISEKYLETADRAVE
+120 SISEKYIRTADRAVE

-165 LNNRQL
+165 LNSRQL
-171 QSNSQNYETLF
+171 QCNSHNYEALF
-182 ASLKY
+182 TSLKY

-195 LCVTGVLVSI
+195 LCMTSALATL

-216 PLRRLAEAAGKV
+216 PLQRLAEAAEQVANGSLV
-228 AEGSLDAEVAGPVSN
+228 AEVSGPVTN
-243 DEVGIVTGAFNQMV
+243 DEVGIVTAAFNQMV
-257 ARVKANIEQIKQ
+257 VSLKDNMEQARQ
-269 RMELESAMKEKQLLM
+269 RIALESAMKEKQLLM

-312 AQLAMME
+312 AQLAMLE

-343 GAATLA
+343 GVATLA
-349 EELGL
+349 EEIGL
-354 VDNYIYII
+354 VNNYIYII

-370 HFIKEIEDGVADV
+370 HFIKEIEEGVTDV

-418 HDRICVS
+418 NDRICVS
-425 VRDNGVG
+425 VRDNGIG
-432 MSQEQIR
+432 ISPEQTQ
-439 SILNGGLGGDGLQEN
+439 SILNNDLNGNGLQEH

-474 DVMEITSTGYGMGTE
+474 DVMEITSTGSGMGTE
-489 VAVFIPVS
+489 VAVFIPV
-497 GGEGHV
+497 

>member
-1 MRIQTKGDR
+1 MRVQTKDNHG
-10 RTPFISIRNKLLL
+10 TPFISIRNKLLV
-23 IFLIPTL
+23 IFMIPTIM
-30 VLLSINVYMYASINT
+30 LLSINAYIYAEINT
-45 MIDDING
+45 MIDDISG
-52 VYESNATLN
+52 IYASNTMLN

-67 TQVHRYLET
+67 TQVHHYLET

-88 YLRNQQEFANILERL
+88 YLRNQQEFSNRLEQL
-103 NGRLLDDDIM
+103 NGRLLDDDSM

-120 SISEKYLETADRAVE
+120 SISEEYIRTADRAVE

-165 LNNRQL
+165 LNSRQL
-171 QSNSQNYETLF
+171 QCNSHNYEALF
-182 ASLKY
+182 TSLKY

-195 LCVTGVLVSI
+195 LCMTSALVTL

-216 PLRRLAEAAGKV
+216 PLQRLAEAAEQVANGSLV
-228 AEGSLDAEVAGPVSN
+228 AEVSGPVTN
-243 DEVGIVTGAFNQMV
+243 DEVGIVTAAFNQMV
-257 ARVKANIEQIKQ
+257 VSLKDNMEQARQ
-269 RMELESAMKEKQLLM
+269 RIALESAMKEKQLLM

-312 AQLAMME
+312 AQLAMLE

-343 GAATLA
+343 GVATLA
-349 EELGL
+349 EEIGL
-354 VDNYIYII
+354 VNNYIYII

-370 HFIKEIEDGVADV
+370 HFIKEIEEGVTDV

-418 HDRICVS
+418 NNRICVS
-425 VRDNGVG
+425 VRDNGIG
-432 MSQEQIR
+432 ISPEQTQ
-439 SILNGGLGGDGLQEN
+439 SILNNDLNGNGLQEH

-474 DVMEITSTGYGMGTE
+474 DVMEITSTGSGMGTE
-489 VAVFIPVS
+489 VAVFIPV
-497 GGEGHV
+497 

>member
-1 MRIQTKGDR
+1 MRVQTKDNHG
-10 RTPFISIRNKLLL
+10 TPFISIRNKLLV
-23 IFLIPTL
+23 IFMIPTIM
-30 VLLSINVYMYASINT
+30 LLSINAYINAEINT
-45 MIDDING
+45 MIDDISG
-52 VYESNATLN
+52 IYASNTMLN

-67 TQVHRYLET
+67 TKVHRYLET

-88 YLRNQQEFANILERL
+88 YLRNQQEFSNRLEQL
-103 NGRLLDDDIM
+103 NGRLLDDDSM

-120 SISEKYLETADRAVE
+120 SISEEYIRTADRAVE

-165 LNNRQL
+165 LNSRQL
-171 QSNSQNYETLF
+171 QCNSHNYEALF
-182 ASLKY
+182 TSLKY

-195 LCVTGVLVSI
+195 LCMTSALVTL

-216 PLRRLAEAAGKV
+216 PLQRLAEAAEQVANGSLV
-228 AEGSLDAEVAGPVSN
+228 AEVSGPVTN
-243 DEVGIVTGAFNQMV
+243 DEVGIVTAAFNQMV
-257 ARVKANIEQIKQ
+257 VSLKDNMEQARQ
-269 RMELESAMKEKQLLM
+269 RIALESAMKEKQLLM

-312 AQLAMME
+312 AQLAMLE

-334 YRYNVRKKD
+334 YRYNVQKKD
-343 GAATLA
+343 GVATLA
-349 EELGL
+349 EEIGL
-354 VDNYIYII
+354 VNNYIYII

-370 HFIKEIEDGVADV
+370 HFIKEIEEGVTDV

-418 HDRICVS
+418 NNRICVS
-425 VRDNGVG
+425 VRDNGIG
-432 MSQEQIR
+432 ISPEQTQ
-439 SILNGGLGGDGLQEN
+439 SILNNDLNGNGLQEH

-474 DVMEITSTGYGMGTE
+474 DVMEITSTGSGMGTE
-489 VAVFIPVS
+489 VAVFIPV
-497 GGEGHV
+497 

>member
-1 MRIQTKGDR
+1 MEQ
-10 RTPFISIRNKLLL
+10 
-23 IFLIPTL
+23 
-30 VLLSINVYMYASINT
+30 
-45 MIDDING
+45 
-52 VYESNATLN
+52 
-61 ELQISL
+61 
-67 TQVHRYLET
+67 
-76 FLDTRDTEAIEG
+76 
-88 YLRNQQEFANILERL
+88 L
-103 NGRLLDDDIM
+103 NGRLLDDDSM

-120 SISEKYLETADRAVE
+120 SISEEYIRTADRAVE

-165 LNNRQL
+165 LNSRQL
-171 QSNSQNYETLF
+171 QCNSHNYEALF
-182 ASLKY
+182 TSLKY

-195 LCVTGVLVSI
+195 LCMTSALVTL

-216 PLRRLAEAAGKV
+216 PLQRLAEAAEQVANGSLV
-228 AEGSLDAEVAGPVSN
+228 AEVSGPVTN
-243 DEVGIVTGAFNQMV
+243 DEVGIVTAAFNQMV
-257 ARVKANIEQIKQ
+257 VSLKDNMEQARQ
-269 RMELESAMKEKQLLM
+269 RIALESAMKEKQLLM

-312 AQLAMME
+312 AQLAMLE

-343 GAATLA
+343 GVATLA
-349 EELGL
+349 EEIGL
-354 VDNYIYII
+354 VNNYIYII

-370 HFIKEIEDGVADV
+370 HFIKEIEEGVTDV

-418 HDRICVS
+418 NNRICVS
-425 VRDNGVG
+425 VRDNGIG
-432 MSQEQIR
+432 ISPEQTQ
-439 SILNGGLGGDGLQEN
+439 SILNNDLNGNGLQEH

-474 DVMEITSTGYGMGTE
+474 DVMEITSTGSGMGTE
-489 VAVFIPVS
+489 VAVFIPV
-497 GGEGHV
+497 

>member
-1 MRIQTKGDR
+1 MRVQTKDNHG
-10 RTPFISIRNKLLL
+10 TPFISIRNKLLV
-23 IFLIPTL
+23 IFMIPTIM
-30 VLLSINVYMYASINT
+30 LLSINAYINAEINT
-45 MIDDING
+45 MIDDISG
-52 VYESNATLN
+52 IYASNTMLN

-88 YLRNQQEFANILERL
+88 YLRNQQEFSNRLEQL
-103 NGRLLDDDIM
+103 NGRLLDDDSM

-120 SISEKYLETADRAVE
+120 SISEEYIRTADRAVE

-165 LNNRQL
+165 LNSRQL
-171 QSNSQNYETLF
+171 QCNSHNYEALF
-182 ASLKY
+182 TSLKY

-195 LCVTGVLVSI
+195 LCMTSALVTL

-216 PLRRLAEAAGKV
+216 PLQRLAEAAEQVANGSLV
-228 AEGSLDAEVAGPVSN
+228 AEVSGPVAN
-243 DEVGIVTGAFNQMV
+243 DEVGIVTAAFNQMV
-257 ARVKANIEQIKQ
+257 VSLKDNMEQARQ
-269 RMELESAMKEKQLLM
+269 RIALESAMKEKQLLM

-312 AQLAMME
+312 AQLAMLE

-343 GAATLA
+343 GIATLA
-349 EELGL
+349 EEIGL

-370 HFIKEIEDGVADV
+370 HFIKEIEEGVTDV

-418 HDRICVS
+418 NNRICVS
-425 VRDNGVG
+425 VRDNGIG
-432 MSQEQIR
+432 ISPEQTQ
-439 SILNGGLGGDGLQEN
+439 SILNNDLNGNGLQEH

-474 DVMEITSTGYGMGTE
+474 DVMEITSTGSGMGTE
-489 VAVFIPVS
+489 VAVFIPV
-497 GGEGHV
+497 

>member
-1 MRIQTKGDR
+1 MRVQTKDNHG
-10 RTPFISIRNKLLL
+10 TPFISIRNKLLV
-23 IFLIPTL
+23 IFMIPTIM
-30 VLLSINVYMYASINT
+30 LLSINAYINAEINT
-45 MIDDING
+45 MIDDISG
-52 VYESNATLN
+52 IYASNTMLN

-88 YLRNQQEFANILERL
+88 YLRNQQEFSNRLEQL
-103 NGRLLDDDIM
+103 NGRLLDDDSM

-120 SISEKYLETADRAVE
+120 SISEEYIRTADRAVE

-165 LNNRQL
+165 LNSRQL
-171 QSNSQNYETLF
+171 QCNSHNYEALF
-182 ASLKY
+182 TSLKY

-195 LCVTGVLVSI
+195 LCMTSALVTL

-216 PLRRLAEAAGKV
+216 PLQRLAEAAEQVANGSLV
-228 AEGSLDAEVAGPVSN
+228 AEVSGPVAN
-243 DEVGIVTGAFNQMV
+243 DEVGIVTAAFNQMV
-257 ARVKANIEQIKQ
+257 VSLKDNMEQARQ
-269 RMELESAMKEKQLLM
+269 RIALESAMKEKQLLM

-312 AQLAMME
+312 AQLAMLE

-334 YRYNVRKKD
+334 YRYNVQKKD
-343 GAATLA
+343 GVATLA
-349 EELGL
+349 EEIGL

-370 HFIKEIEDGVADV
+370 HFIKEIEEGVTDV

-418 HDRICVS
+418 NNRICVS
-425 VRDNGVG
+425 VRDNGIG
-432 MSQEQIR
+432 ISPEQTQ
-439 SILNGGLGGDGLQEN
+439 SILNNDLNGNGLQEH

-474 DVMEITSTGYGMGTE
+474 DVMEITSTGSGMGTE
-489 VAVFIPVS
+489 VAVFIPV
-497 GGEGHV
+497 

>member
-1 MRIQTKGDR
+1 MRVQTKDNHG
-10 RTPFISIRNKLLL
+10 TPFISIRNKLLV
-23 IFLIPTL
+23 IFMIPTIM
-30 VLLSINVYMYASINT
+30 LLSINAYINAEINT
-45 MIDDING
+45 MIDDISG
-52 VYESNATLN
+52 IYASNTMLN

-67 TQVHRYLET
+67 TQVHHYLET

-88 YLRNQQEFANILERL
+88 YLRNQQEFSNRLEQL
-103 NGRLLDDDIM
+103 NGRLLDDDSM

-120 SISEKYLETADRAVE
+120 SISEEYIRTADRAVE

-165 LNNRQL
+165 LNSRQL
-171 QSNSQNYETLF
+171 QCNSHNYEALF
-182 ASLKY
+182 TSLKY

-195 LCVTGVLVSI
+195 LCMTSALVTL

-216 PLRRLAEAAGKV
+216 PLQRLAEAAEQVANGSLV
-228 AEGSLDAEVAGPVSN
+228 AEVSGPVAN
-243 DEVGIVTGAFNQMV
+243 DEVGIVTAAFNQMV
-257 ARVKANIEQIKQ
+257 VSLKDNMEQARQ
-269 RMELESAMKEKQLLM
+269 RIALESAMKEKQLLM

-312 AQLAMME
+312 AQLAMLE

-343 GAATLA
+343 GVATIA
-349 EELGL
+349 EEIGL
-354 VDNYIYII
+354 VNNYIYII

-370 HFIKEIEDGVADV
+370 HFIKEIEEGVTDV

-393 VENSINHGLR
+393 VENSINHGLG

-418 HDRICVS
+418 NNRICVS
-425 VRDNGVG
+425 VRDNGIG
-432 MSQEQIR
+432 ISPEQTQ
-439 SILNGGLGGDGLQEN
+439 SILNNDLNGNGLQEH

-474 DVMEITSTGYGMGTE
+474 DVMEITSTGSGMGTE
-489 VAVFIPVS
+489 VAVFIPV
-497 GGEGHV
+497 

>member
-1 MRIQTKGDR
+1 MRVQTKDNHG
-10 RTPFISIRNKLLL
+10 TPFISIRNKLLV
-23 IFLIPTL
+23 IFMIPTIM
-30 VLLSINVYMYASINT
+30 LLSINAYINAEINT
-45 MIDDING
+45 MIDDISG
-52 VYESNATLN
+52 IYASNTMLN

-67 TQVHRYLET
+67 TQVHHYLET

-88 YLRNQQEFANILERL
+88 YLRNQQEFSNRLEQL
-103 NGRLLDDDIM
+103 NGRLLDDDSM

-120 SISEKYLETADRAVE
+120 SISEKYIRTADRAVE

-165 LNNRQL
+165 LNSRQL
-171 QSNSQNYETLF
+171 QCNSHNYEALF
-182 ASLKY
+182 TSLKY

-195 LCVTGVLVSI
+195 LCMTSALVTL

-216 PLRRLAEAAGKV
+216 PLQRLAEAAEQVANGSLV
-228 AEGSLDAEVAGPVSN
+228 AEVSGPVTN
-243 DEVGIVTGAFNQMV
+243 DEVGIVTAAFNQMV
-257 ARVKANIEQIKQ
+257 VSLKDNMEQARQ
-269 RMELESAMKEKQLLM
+269 RIALESAMKEKQLLM

-312 AQLAMME
+312 AQLAMLE
-319 GADRTYTYVQNVADF
+319 GADRTYTSVQNVADF

-343 GAATLA
+343 GVATLA
-349 EELGL
+349 EEIGL
-354 VDNYIYII
+354 VNNYIYII

-370 HFIKEIEDGVADV
+370 HFIKEIEEGVTDV

-418 HDRICVS
+418 NDRICVS
-425 VRDNGVG
+425 VRDNGIG
-432 MSQEQIR
+432 ISPEQTQ
-439 SILNGGLGGDGLQEN
+439 SILNNDLNGNGLQEH

-474 DVMEITSTGYGMGTE
+474 DVMEITSTGSGMGTE
-489 VAVFIPVS
+489 VAVFIPV
-497 GGEGHV
+497 

>member
-1 MRIQTKGDR
+1 MRVQTKGNHGM
-10 RTPFISIRNKLLL
+10 PFISIRNKLLF
-23 IFLIPTL
+23 IFLIPTIM
-30 VLLSINVYMYASINT
+30 LLSINAYINAEINT
-45 MIDDING
+45 MIDDISG
-52 VYESNATLN
+52 IYASNAMLN
-61 ELQISL
+61 DLQISL

-88 YLRNQQEFANILERL
+88 YLRNQQEFSNILERL
-103 NGRLLDDDIM
+103 NGRLLDDDSM

-120 SISEKYLETADRAVE
+120 SISEEYIRTANRAVE

-171 QSNSQNYETLF
+171 QRNSQNYEALF
-182 ASLKY
+182 TSLKY

-195 LCVTGVLVSI
+195 LCMTSARVTL

-216 PLRRLAEAAGKV
+216 PLRRLAEAAEQV
-228 AEGSLDAEVAGPVSN
+228 ARGSLIAEVSGPVAN
-243 DEVGIVTGAFNQMV
+243 DEVGIVTAAFNQMV
-257 ARVKANIEQIKQ
+257 ASLKDNMEQARQ
-269 RMELESAMKEKQLLM
+269 RIELESAMKEKQLLM

-312 AQLAMME
+312 AQLAMLE

-334 YRYNVRKKD
+334 YRYNVRKND
-343 GAATLA
+343 GVATLA
-349 EELGL
+349 EEIGL

-370 HFIKEIEDGVADV
+370 HFIKEIEEGVTDV

-418 HDRICVS
+418 NDRICVS

-432 MSQEQIR
+432 ISPERTQ
-439 SILNGGLGGDGLQEN
+439 SILNNGLNGDGLQEH

-474 DVMEITSTGYGMGTE
+474 DVMEITSTGSGMGTE
-489 VAVFIPVS
+489 VAVFIPV
-497 GGEGHV
+497 

>member
-1 MRIQTKGDR
+1 MRVRTKGNHG
-10 RTPFISIRNKLLL
+10 TLFISIRNKLLF
-23 IFLIPTL
+23 IFLIPTIML
-30 VLLSINVYMYASINT
+30 VSINAYINAEINT
-45 MIDDING
+45 MIDDISG
-52 VYESNATLN
+52 IYASNAMLN

-88 YLRNQQEFANILERL
+88 YLRNQQEFSNRLERL
-103 NGRLLDDDIM
+103 NGRLLDDDSM

-120 SISEKYLETADRAVE
+120 SISEEYIRTADRAVE

-171 QSNSQNYETLF
+171 QRNSQNYEALF
-182 ASLKY
+182 TSLKY

-195 LCVTGVLVSI
+195 LCMTSALVTF

-216 PLRRLAEAAGKV
+216 PLRRLAEAAEQVAHGSLV
-228 AEGSLDAEVAGPVSN
+228 AEVSGPVAN
-243 DEVGIVTGAFNQMV
+243 DEVGIVTAAFNQMV
-257 ARVKANIEQIKQ
+257 ASLKDNMEQARQ
-269 RMELESAMKEKQLLM
+269 RIELESAMKEKQLLM

-312 AQLAMME
+312 AQLAMLE

-343 GAATLA
+343 GVATLA
-349 EELGL
+349 EEIGL

-370 HFIKEIEDGVADV
+370 HFIKEIEEGATDV

-418 HDRICVS
+418 NDRICVS

-432 MSQEQIR
+432 ISPEQTQ
-439 SILNGGLGGDGLQEN
+439 SILNDGLNGDGLQEH

-474 DVMEITSTGYGMGTE
+474 DVMEITSTGSGMGTE
-489 VAVFIPVS
+489 VAVFIPV
-497 GGEGHV
+497 

>member
-1 MRIQTKGDR
+1 MRVQTKDNHG
-10 RTPFISIRNKLLL
+10 TPFISIRNKLLV
-23 IFLIPTL
+23 IFMIPTIM
-30 VLLSINVYMYASINT
+30 LLSINAYINAEINT
-45 MIDDING
+45 MIDDISG
-52 VYESNATLN
+52 IYASNTMLN

-67 TQVHRYLET
+67 TKVHRYLET

-88 YLRNQQEFANILERL
+88 YLRNQQEFSNRLEQL
-103 NGRLLDDDIM
+103 NGRLLDDDSM

-120 SISEKYLETADRAVE
+120 SISEEYIRTADRAVE

-165 LNNRQL
+165 LNSRQL
-171 QSNSQNYETLF
+171 QCNSHNYEALF
-182 ASLKY
+182 TSLKY

-195 LCVTGVLVSI
+195 LCMTSALVTL

-216 PLRRLAEAAGKV
+216 PLQRLAEAAEQVANGSLV
-228 AEGSLDAEVAGPVSN
+228 AEVSGPVAN
-243 DEVGIVTGAFNQMV
+243 DEVGIVTAAFNQMV
-257 ARVKANIEQIKQ
+257 VSLKDNMEQARQ
-269 RMELESAMKEKQLLM
+269 RIALESAMKEKQLLM

-312 AQLAMME
+312 AQLAMLE

-343 GAATLA
+343 GVATLA
-349 EELGL
+349 EEIGL

-362 NVRFSGEI
+362 NVRFSSEI
-370 HFIKEIEDGVADV
+370 HFIKEIEEGVTDV

-418 HDRICVS
+418 NNRICVS
-425 VRDNGVG
+425 VRDNGIG
-432 MSQEQIR
+432 ISPEQTQ
-439 SILNGGLGGDGLQEN
+439 SILNNDLNGNGLQEH

-474 DVMEITSTGYGMGTE
+474 DVMEITSTGSGMGTE
-489 VAVFIPVS
+489 VAVFIPV
-497 GGEGHV
+497 

>member
-1 MRIQTKGDR
+1 MRVQTRDNHG
-10 RTPFISIRNKLLL
+10 TPFISIRNKLLV
-23 IFLIPTL
+23 IFMIPTIM
-30 VLLSINVYMYASINT
+30 LLSINAYINAEINT
-45 MIDDING
+45 MIDDISG
-52 VYESNATLN
+52 IYASNTMLN

-67 TQVHRYLET
+67 TQVHHYLET

-88 YLRNQQEFANILERL
+88 YLRNQQEFSNRLEQL
-103 NGRLLDDDIM
+103 NGRLLDDDSM

-120 SISEKYLETADRAVE
+120 SISEEYIRTADRAVE

-165 LNNRQL
+165 LNSRQL
-171 QSNSQNYETLF
+171 QCNSHNYEALF
-182 ASLKY
+182 TSLKY

-195 LCVTGVLVSI
+195 LCMTSALVTL

-216 PLRRLAEAAGKV
+216 PLQRLAEAAEQVANGSLV
-228 AEGSLDAEVAGPVSN
+228 AEVSGPVAN
-243 DEVGIVTGAFNQMV
+243 DEVGIVTAAFNQMV
-257 ARVKANIEQIKQ
+257 ASLKDNMEQARQ
-269 RMELESAMKEKQLLM
+269 RIALESAMKEKQLLM

-312 AQLAMME
+312 AQLAMLE

-343 GAATLA
+343 GVATLA
-349 EELGL
+349 EEIGL

-370 HFIKEIEDGVADV
+370 HFIKEIEEGVTDV

-418 HDRICVS
+418 NNRICVS
-425 VRDNGVG
+425 VRDNGIG
-432 MSQEQIR
+432 ISPEQMQ
-439 SILNGGLGGDGLQEN
+439 SILNNDLNGNGLQEH

-474 DVMEITSTGYGMGTE
+474 DVMEITSTGSGMGTE
-489 VAVFIPVS
+489 VAVFIPV
-497 GGEGHV
+497 